1 MQEVI
6 VIRLKLFQKKDFKK
20 LLTLFIVYGIIYI
33 ELRLTLDSTE
43 NRSDGV
49 SPMLPE
55 EGWVQVARVS
65 RWRYIKWQTE
75 KGKAF

>member
-6 VIRLKLFQKKDFKK
+6 VIRHKTFSKKSFKK

-33 ELRLTLDSTE
+33 ELRSTLDSTE

-55 EGWVQVARVS
+55 EGWVRVARVS
-65 RWRYIKWQTE
+65 RWRYIKWQTK